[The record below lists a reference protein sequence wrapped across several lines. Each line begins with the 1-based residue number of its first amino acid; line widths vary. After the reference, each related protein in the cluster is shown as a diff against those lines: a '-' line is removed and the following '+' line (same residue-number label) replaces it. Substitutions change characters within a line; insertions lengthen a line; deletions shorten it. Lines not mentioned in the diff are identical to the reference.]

1 MEASVNITNA
11 KVWHRREIL
20 EAGISITDDRIAKLG
35 KDSSLPRA
43 ERELDVGGRLVLPGL
58 IDVHCHL
65 RDFELSYKED
75 FSSGTASAVTGGFTT
90 LLDMP
95 NTKPPTTTPESIRT
109 KIRRMKGKLFCD
121 VGFYATPKNPEQV
134 GSLLD
139 SGCMAIKI
147 YMARSLDGETYSTE
161 EEIYKLIRE
170 TSSQGVVLSV
180 HAEDPTMIGR
190 LGEDL
195 SPYLHARFHPI
206 KAEERAIEMALS
218 ATKRAHGR
226 LHVCHVS
233 TLEGVRK
240 IIRAKRDGIDVT
252 CEATPHHTAI
262 TKDVFKRFGKM
273 AVVEPPLRSKRH
285 VEAVLKS
292 ISNGDVDI
300 LATDHAPHTLEEK
313 ERSYPGFPGFEI
325 AVPVFFTLVKD
336 GLLPLDRVV
345 DALTTR
351 PARRFSL
358 YDAGIIDVGRTAN
371 LTVIDL
377 KKEKRIDQNRF
388 FSKAKFSP
396 FNGMLVKAGVYAT
409 FVRGREVFLD
419 GEIVSSTRVGKVIH
433 GQIRR

>member
-11 KVWHRREIL
+11 KVWHRGEIL
-20 EAGISITDDRIAKLG
+20 EAGISITDDKIAKVG
-35 KDSSLPRA
+35 KESSLPRA
-43 ERELDVGGRLVLPGL
+43 ERELDAGGRLVLPGL

-75 FSSGTASAVTGGFTT
+75 FSSGTASAVAGGFTT

-95 NTKPPTTTPESIRT
+95 NTKPPTTTPESVRA

-121 VGFYATPKNPEQV
+121 VGFYATPKSPEQV
-134 GSLLD
+134 GSLVD
-139 SGCMAIKI
+139 SGCVAIKI

-161 EEIYKLIRE
+161 EEIYKLLRE

-180 HAEDPTMIGR
+180 HAEDPMMIGR

-218 ATKRAHGR
+218 ATKRTHGR
-226 LHVCHVS
+226 LHICHVS
-233 TLEGVRK
+233 TLGGVRK
-240 IIRAKRDGIDVT
+240 IRRAKRDGVDVT
-252 CEATPHHTAI
+252 CEATPHHTVL
-262 TKDVFKRFGKM
+262 TKDVFERFGKM

-285 VEAVLKS
+285 VEAILKS

-300 LATDHAPHTLEEK
+300 LVTDHAPHTLEEK
-313 ERSYPGFPGFEI
+313 KRAYPGFPGLEI
-325 AVPVFFTLVKD
+325 AVPVFFTLVRD

-345 DALTTR
+345 DALTLR

-358 YDAGIIDVGRTAN
+358 HDVGIIDVGRTAN
-371 LTVIDL
+371 LTMIDL
-377 KKEKRIDQNRF
+377 KREKRIDQNRF
-388 FSKAKFSP
+388 FSKAKSSP

-409 FVRGREVFLD
+409 FVRGEEVFLD
-419 GEIVSSTRVGKVIH
+419 EEIISSTRLGKVIH